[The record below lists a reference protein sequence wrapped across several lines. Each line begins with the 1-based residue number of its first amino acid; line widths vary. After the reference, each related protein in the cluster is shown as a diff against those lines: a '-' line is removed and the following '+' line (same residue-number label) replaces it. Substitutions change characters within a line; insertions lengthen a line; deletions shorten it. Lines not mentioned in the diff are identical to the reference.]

1 MNPWISLSTAGPEF
15 VLPDDL
21 PYLIAFHAQL
31 KPQRWDQ
38 KIQTHRIPEARQ
50 GPINAPVVVLQLNPS
65 YDKVTINQPLPQDQ
79 VASSIKNIQN
89 EYAYREG
96 LANKN
101 CWWSKNF
108 KELIAEFGEA
118 KLSQCACS
126 IEYFPYPSK
135 TFGHSHLRLP
145 SQSYTFELVRS
156 ALERDALIVVTRGM
170 QLWLGAVP
178 ALRTKLNSTVFET
191 KNRRRPYISERN
203 LPSGAFKKILGA
215 LRT

>member
-38 KIQTHRIPEARQ
+38 KIQTHRIPEPRQ

-118 KLSQCACS
+118 KLSQSACS

-135 TFGHSHLRLP
+135 
-145 SQSYTFELVRS
+145 TFELVRS